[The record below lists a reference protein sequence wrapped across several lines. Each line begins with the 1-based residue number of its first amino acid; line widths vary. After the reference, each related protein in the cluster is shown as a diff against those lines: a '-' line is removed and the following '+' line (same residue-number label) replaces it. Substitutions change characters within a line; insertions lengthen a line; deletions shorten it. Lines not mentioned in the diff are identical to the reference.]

1 MRQGVLLSEAPDLF
15 FDRDIW
21 TPIQAYA
28 GQRYN
33 ALAMLNAPVP
43 ERQGDD
49 FWGPVESDEQ
59 FSVRSRIAQRARAL
73 TCQFRSGLCD
83 GTYVAAGFSTHSASR
98 DLVDQDLC
106 RELWPM
112 FATDGL
118 RGLNIEFTQVRVMEA
133 VNSDSE
139 TQQVLENVQDWLMA
153 RKVDGESNRKVL
165 LHKAKIHFGKKL
177 TDQIFGVAYKSV
189 FARSRGR
196 PPIVR

>member
-21 TPIQAYA
+21 TQIQAYA

-49 FWGPVESDEQ
+49 FWGPVECDEQ
-59 FSVRSRIAQRARAL
+59 FSVRSRVAQKARQL
-73 TCQFRSGLCD
+73 TYQFRSRLCD
-83 GTYVAAGFSTHSASR
+83 GTYVAAGFSMHSASR

-106 RELWPM
+106 RELWPI

-118 RGLNIEFTQVRVMEA
+118 RGLNIEFTQVRVVEA
-133 VNSDSE
+133 GKSDNATE
-139 TQQVLENVQDWLMA
+139 LLLERIEDWLKA
-153 RKVDGESNRKVL
+153 RMVEGESLRKIL
-165 LHKAKIHFGKKL
+165 FPKAKTHFGEML
-177 TDQIFGVAYKSV
+177 TNRMFDVAYKAV
-189 FARSRGR
+189 FRRSRGR
-196 PPIVR
+196 PSITR